1 VKSIPFDM
9 PESLKSYLVTYQDN
23 PNKGISYL
31 EKYLA
36 KRRNDA
42 AGYML
47 LSLLYHMSGEKLKAI
62 NSATQARTLAPGST
76 LLENLN
82 YFLSHPDGFDAW
94 IPNESLRYSNG
105 VHLPSTSSYD
115 IALDLDT
122 LISRLTRANQKR
134 IKISDAAE
142 GPKFAEST
150 AEVEQLATP
159 TLALIFEK
167 QKKYD
172 EAIRVYQKLVVD
184 RPHDSDRFRD
194 QIIRLEKLI

>member
-1 VKSIPFDM
+1 M

-23 PNKGISYL
+23 PDKGISNL
-31 EKYLA
+31 EKHLA

-47 LSLLYHMSGEKLKAI
+47 LSLLYHMSGEKIKAI

-105 VHLPSTSSYD
+105 VHLPSTSTYD

-142 GPKFAEST
+142 GPTFAEST
-150 AEVEQLATP
+150 TEVEQLATP

-184 RPHDSDRFRD
+184 RPHDADRFRD

>member
-1 VKSIPFDM
+1 M